1 MFNVNTFKTNLYG
14 GGARPNLF
22 KVHIG
27 GMDSPFSF
35 MCKAANIPASTIAS
49 VDVNYMGR
57 ILKVPSNRTY
67 EDWTVTIINDE
78 NWSIRSKFEKWMDE
92 INTPE
97 SNIRIDPFGVTVAS
111 NVYQDGFVEQLGKN
125 GSSLAVYD
133 FKNMFPTEIEAID
146 LNWGTNDEIE
156 EFTVTFAYDLWT
168 RGNSSTVSQVAGA
181 IGQAA
186 GIVQAFT

>member
-1 MFNVNTFKTNLYG
+1 MLYG

-27 GMDSPFSF
+27 DIGSGFSF
-35 MCKAANIPASTIAS
+35 MCKAANLPASTIAS

-57 ILKVPSNRTY
+57 ILKVPGNRTY

-78 NWSIRSKFEKWMDE
+78 NWNMRDKFEEWME
-92 INTPE
+92 IINSAEGNKQSVPAVQWAT
-97 SNIRIDPFGVTVAS
+97 NLYR
-111 NVYQDGFVEQLGKN
+111 DGYVEQLGKN
-125 GSSLAVYD
+125 GSSLAKYD

-168 RGNSSTVSQVAGA
+168 RGDASLLGSVAG
-181 IGQAA
+181 GVEQAA
-186 GIVQAFT
+186 GFIRTLTS

>member
-1 MFNVNTFKTNLYG
+1 MFNVNTFKTSLYG

-22 KVHIG
+22 KVQVG
-27 GMDSPFSF
+27 GMSAGFEF
-35 MCKAANIPASTIAS
+35 MCKAANLPASTIAS

-57 ILKVPSNRTY
+57 ILKVPGNRTY

-78 NWSIRSKFEKWMDE
+78 NWTIRNRFEEWME
-92 INTPE
+92 MINTPE
-97 SNIRIDPFGVTVAS
+97 GNLQTVPTIATS
-111 NVYQDGFVEQLGKN
+111 GIMYRDGYVEQLGKN
-125 GSSLAVYD
+125 GSPLARYD

-186 GIVQAFT
+186 GVVQALT